1 MRVRGAELLGKIG
14 MVAIHPTNVLSIE
27 TVRGV
32 RFVSIVGNAGSRTHR
47 IVIVPISLFDTDP
60 TCARSN
66 PATRG

>member
-1 MRVRGAELLGKIG
+1 LLGKIG